1 MGIAADIVIIVVAGL
16 LGGLLA
22 QRFRQP
28 PLLGYILAG
37 VLLGPHT
44 GGLTVSNIHE
54 LERLAEIGV
63 ALMLMALGLEFS
75 LKELKSV
82 RRIALIGTPIQIVLT
97 MGFGAGLGQLLGF
110 AWQDAIWLGAFIALS
125 STMVILKTLIQN
137 GRMGTLSSRVMIGI
151 LLIQD
156 LAIVPMLIILPELN
170 NLQAGVSRLLVAVL
184 ESAIF
189 LAVMIFLGT
198 RILPRIIQY
207 IARWNSRE
215 LFILS
220 IAAIG
225 LGIGYITYLIG
236 LSFAL
241 GAFMAGLVL
250 SESDHGHQALSEIVP
265 LRDLF
270 TLIFFTSVGMLL
282 NPMFIVEHWEILLI
296 LVIAIMVGKGLIFY
310 GLARVFRYHNV
321 IPVALALTMFQVG
334 EFSFLLAQ
342 VGYSRGL
349 ITQATFSM
357 GLSLAVI
364 TMFMTP
370 LVSRTIPAVY
380 RYFIKRREEEEKP
393 EALNFSENDL
403 QGHVII
409 AGLGRV
415 GLYVANVLRQVDHR
429 LVAIEL
435 DQNRFERCKA
445 EKIPLV
451 YGDATSLH
459 VLKAA
464 GLEHAAMLVVTLPA
478 IASTLS
484 LVRHVKQIR
493 PDLHIVARINSSED
507 REVLNQMGVYEIVQP
522 EYEAALELTRQALLH
537 LGLPGQ
543 EIQRFADQAR
553 ITTNPLSFDQVEEQ
567 AAEQLNAPLAH
578 LNLHWLTIPP
588 DSDLVGLTLR
598 QSQIRARTGF
608 SIIAIQRDHQVFPN
622 PRASMELQINDRLG
636 FLCTLDDSKK
646 LQEVLELPIDGM
658 ELQ

>member
-1 MGIAADIVIIVVAGL
+1 M
-16 LGGLLA
+16 
-22 QRFRQP
+22 
-28 PLLGYILAG
+28 
-37 VLLGPHT
+37 
-44 GGLTVSNIHE
+44 SNIHE

-82 RRIALIGTPIQIVLT
+82 RRIALIGTPIQILIT
-97 MGFGAGLGQLLGF
+97 MGFGAGLSHLLGF
-110 AWQDAIWLGAFIALS
+110 AWHDAIWLGAFIALS
-125 STMVILKTLIQN
+125 STMVILKTLVQS

-170 NLQAGVSRLLVAVL
+170 NLQLGMSRLLWAAL
-184 ESAIF
+184 QSAIF

-215 LFILS
+215 LFFLS

-225 LGIGYITYLIG
+225 LGIGYVTYLIG

-270 TLIFFTSVGMLL
+270 SLIFFTSVGMLL
-282 NPMFIVEHWEILLI
+282 NPRFIVEYWQVLLI
-296 LVIAIMVGKGLIFY
+296 LVVAILVGKGLIFY
-310 GLARVFRYHNV
+310 GLARVFRYRNV
-321 IPVALALTMFQVG
+321 IPIALALTMFQVG

-342 VGYSRGL
+342 VGYARGL
-349 ITQATFSM
+349 ITQATFSV

-364 TMFMTP
+364 TMFITP
-370 LVSRTIPAVY
+370 LISRTVPTVY
-380 RYFIKRREEEEKP
+380 QFLTRNREDEEKP
-393 EALNFSENDL
+393 EALNFPENEL
-403 QGHVII
+403 RGHVII

-435 DQNRFERCKA
+435 DQNRFEMCKS
-445 EKIPLV
+445 EKFPLI
-451 YGDATSLH
+451 YGDATSTY

-464 GLEHAAMLVVTLPA
+464 GLEQAAMLVVTLPA
-478 IASTLS
+478 IASALA

-493 PDLHIVARINSSED
+493 PDIHIVARITASQD

-543 EIQRFADQAR
+543 EIQRFADRAR
-553 ITTNPLSFDQVEEQ
+553 ITSHPLSFDPVEAQ
-567 AAEQLNAPLAH
+567 AAAQLNAPLAH

-588 DSDLVGLTLR
+588 ESDLEGMTLR
-598 QSQIRARTGF
+598 QSQIRTRTGF
-608 SIIAIQRDHQVFPN
+608 SIIAIQRDNQVFSN
-622 PRASMELQINDRLG
+622 PRASMELQAYDRLG
-636 FLCTLDDSKK
+636 FLCTLDDSHK
-646 LQEVLELPIDGM
+646 LREVLELPREGQ

>member
-37 VLLGPHT
+37 VFLGPHT
-44 GGLTVSNIHE
+44 GGITVSNIHE

-75 LKELKSV
+75 LKKLKSV
-82 RRIALIGTPIQIVLT
+82 RRIALIGTPIQILLT
-97 MGFGAGLGQLLGF
+97 IGFGAGLGQLLGF

-156 LAIVPMLIILPELN
+156 LAIVPLLIILPELN
-170 NLQAGVSRLLVAVL
+170 NLQQGFSRLLFAVL
-184 ESAIF
+184 QSAIF

-215 LFILS
+215 LFIL
-220 IAAIG
+220 AVTAIG
-225 LGIGYITYLIG
+225 LGIGYVTYLIG
-236 LSFAL
+236 LTFAL

-282 NPMFIVEHWEILLI
+282 NPSFILQYWETLLI

-342 VGYSRGL
+342 VGYARGL
-349 ITQATFSM
+349 ITQTTFSM

-370 LVSRTIPAVY
+370 LVSRTIPPIY
-380 RYFIKRREEEEKP
+380 RYLNRKHTEEETP
-393 EALNFSENDL
+393 EALNFPENEL
-403 QGHVII
+403 RGHVII

-415 GLYVANVLRQVDHR
+415 GLYVANVLQQVDHR

-435 DQNRFERCKA
+435 DQNRFEKYKT
-445 EKIPLV
+445 EKFPLI
-451 YGDATSLH
+451 YGDATSSS
-459 VLKAA
+459 VLMAA
-464 GLEHAAMLVVTLPA
+464 GLEHAAMLVVTLPS

-484 LVRHVKQIR
+484 LVRHVKRIR
-493 PDLHIVARINSSED
+493 PDLHIVARIASTND
-507 REVLNQMGVYEIVQP
+507 RALLNQMGVYEIVQP
-522 EYEAALELTRQALLH
+522 EHEAALELTRQALLH

-553 ITTNPLSFDQVEEQ
+553 ITTNPLSFDQVAEQ
-567 AAEQLNAPLAH
+567 AAQQLNDPLAH

-588 DSDLVGLTLR
+588 DSFLVGQTIR
-598 QSQIRARTGF
+598 QSQIRTRTRF
-608 SIIAIQRDHQVFPN
+608 SIIAIQRDHKVFPN

-636 FLCTLDDSKK
+636 FLCTIAD
-646 LQEVLELPIDGM
+646 
-658 ELQ
+658 